1 MDGRFEWR
9 VVPPPQKKKM
19 REKGKK
25 NKGIKNENQG
35 GRVERVGYCL
45 LRVPSDVLIELE
57 IPLNVERKIAC
68 LYI

>member
-1 MDGRFEWR
+1 MRKILDGRFEWR
-9 VVPPPQKKKM
+9 IAPPPKKK
-19 REKGKK
+19 KK